1 MITFFRALSF
11 KVNVGI
17 SSITGCKVPQNV
29 NEAILLQY
37 STNGGIT
44 WTTLVTIAHNDS
56 SVETKMAEIPE
67 EAKTSYTR
75 FRWWQR
81 YNSGVDMAQWSLDSV
96 NINIANRVI
105 LNEFYED
112 FESNVP
118 TIANDDGYV
127 GAYCASDGRRLILEY
142 VFLLKVTVC
151 YIVGL

>member
-1 MITFFRALSF
+1 M
-11 KVNVGI
+11 
-17 SSITGCKVPQNV
+17 
-29 NEAILLQY
+29 
-37 STNGGIT
+37 
-44 WTTLVTIAHNDS
+44 TIAHNDN

-67 EAKTSYTR
+67 GAKTSYTR

-118 TIANDDGYV
+118 TIANYDGYV
-127 GAYCASDGRRLILEY
+127 GAYCASDGRGLILEY
-142 VFLLKVTVC
+142 VFVLKVTVC
-151 YIVGL
+151 YIVAL